1 MQSLATAYWGLR
13 KYPEAIEE
21 FKTYGKLSGDPMF
34 GGFGEA
40 LDNGFGSD
48 GWPAALRKGI
58 ELMQA
63 QQKSMPD
70 YVFAF
75 YLAKLY
81 AELGE
86 KDRAFES
93 LELAY
98 KKHDVWLIGLR
109 TDFALDSLR
118 SDPRYI
124 ELVRKIGF
132 PR

>member
-1 MQSLATAYWGLR
+1 
-13 KYPEAIEE
+13 
-21 FKTYGKLSGDPMF
+21 MF
-34 GGFGEA
+34 GGFGDA
-40 LDNGFGSD
+40 LDNGFRSG

-63 QQKSMPD
+63 QQKSMPG

-118 SDPRYI
+118 SDPRYV